1 MCIRDRTSVEKADI
15 KGLTVLAEKA
25 TNTVTR
31 AGEQPIIEATIDEI
45 VNGRMTVNLKK
56 LTTESFKGTELSEE
70 NNLSLIHILI
80 TSIPLTKLVGAN
92 VSDVRR

>member
-1 MCIRDRTSVEKADI
+1 MTEKLRLYIMQIQLVEKADI

-45 VNGRMTVNLKK
+45 VNGRMTVKP
-56 LTTESFKGTELSEE
+56 EE
-70 NNLSLIHILI
+70 TDYRIIQGN
-80 TSIPLTKLVGAN
+80 
-92 VSDVRR
+92 

>member
-1 MCIRDRTSVEKADI
+1 MEKTTTSINDGKTQAVYYANPTSVEKADI

-45 VNGRMTVNLKK
+45 VNGRMTVNLKE
-56 LTTESFKGTELSEE
+56 TDYRIIQG
-70 NNLSLIHILI
+70 N
-80 TSIPLTKLVGAN
+80 
-92 VSDVRR
+92 